1 MKKVLVVDDTKNI
14 RTLLTKCLQLE
25 GYEVK
30 TAIDGHAAKEILL
43 KESFD
48 LAFID
53 IKMPYLSGTE
63 VIRHIREMGIATPVI
78 VITAYATVKNAVECT
93 QMGAVAYLQKPFTA
107 DKVKAV
113 LKEFFSEK
121 EEGRQDLDTSLEC
134 IRNLIDNGA
143 FPQAL
148 HSLKG
153 IISEVIDNPEIYL
166 LLSKVYAGMD
176 NSEME
181 NKFYNAYRLFSQGL
195 H

>member
-14 RTLLTKCLQLE
+14 RTLLTKCLQME

-30 TAIDGHAAKEILL
+30 TAIDGNEAKEILL

-63 VIRHIREMGIATPVI
+63 VIKHIREMGIDTPVI
-78 VITAYATVKNAVECT
+78 VITAYATVKNAIECT

-113 LKEFFSEK
+113 LKDYFMEREDK
-121 EEGRQDLDTSLEC
+121 QQDLYLSLNY
-134 IRNLIDNGA
+134 IKNLIDMGS
-143 FPQAL
+143 FSQAL
-148 HSLKG
+148 HLLKG
-153 IISEVIDNPEIYL
+153 LLSEATDHPEIYL
-166 LLSKVYAGMD
+166 LLSKAYGGLN

-181 NKFYNAYRLFSQGL
+181 GKFYQAYRLFSGDMQ
-195 H
+195 